1 MKNIAFITLI
11 FQFVFLNQILGQTKP
26 IVLFGGIAHLG
37 NGKVIQNAAIGIENG
52 KISFV
57 MDAATIRLNPNE
69 AEIIDITGKHV
80 YPGFIAVNNTI
91 GITEIEAVRAT
102 NDWNE
107 TGSYTPHVRTLIAFN
122 PESKIIPTVRSNGIL
137 LAQST
142 PRGGVISGT
151 SSIFCLEGW
160 NWEDAVYKTDDAI
173 HIQFPTWFNRSG
185 WWAESGTTEKN
196 KEYEI
201 QLKELKKFL
210 LEAKAYNS
218 TTNHPEK
225 NLKFEAMKGVFNG
238 SQSVFISANYSKE
251 ILDVIQLKKELGI
264 SKVVITGGLD
274 AESVIQSLQSSGIPL
289 VLNRLHELPTK
300 SDAPIDQYFSLPKVL
315 KEAQIPFCLSYV
327 GGMEAMGVRNLPF
340 IAGTSVAYGLSK
352 EDALSSITLQAAK
365 ILGIDATT
373 GSLEPG
379 KDATLFISTG
389 DALDMIGNHLEKAW
403 IKGYEID
410 LSNSQVELY
419 EKYSKKLEI
428 R

>member
-1 MKNIAFITLI
+1 MKNIAFIYLI
-11 FQFVFLNQILGQTKP
+11 IQIAFIQFTFGQTKP
-26 IVLFGGIAHLG
+26 IILFGGTAHLG

-160 NWEDAVYKTDDAI
+160 NWEDAVYKSDDAI
-173 HIQFPTWFNRSG
+173 HIQFPNWFNRSG
-185 WWAESGTTEKN
+185 WWAETGITEKN
-196 KEYEI
+196 KDYEV

-210 LEAKAYNS
+210 MEAKAYNS
-218 TTNHPEK
+218 VSNHPEK
-225 NLKFEAMKGVFNG
+225 NLKYEALKGAFNG
-238 SQSVFISANYSKE
+238 SQAVFINANYSKE

-264 SKVVITGGLD
+264 SRVIIAGGLD
-274 AESVIQSLQSSGIPL
+274 AEAVLQALQNSGIPL
-289 VLNRLHELPTK
+289 VLNRLHELPNKT
-300 SDAPIDQYFSLPKVL
+300 DAPIDQYFSLPKLL
-315 KEAQIPFCLSYV
+315 KDAQIPFCLSYV

-340 IAGTSVAYGLSK
+340 VAGSSVAYGLSK
-352 EDALSSITLQAAK
+352 EDALGSITLQAAK
-365 ILGIDATT
+365 ILGIDSST
-373 GSLEPG
+373 GSLESG

-389 DALDMIGNHLEKAW
+389 DALDMTGNHLERAW
-403 IKGYEID
+403 IKGKEIN
-410 LSNSQVELY
+410 LSNSQIELY
-419 EKYSKKLEI
+419 EKYSKKLEL